1 MGLIIHTKSSRT
13 SKIIV
18 TLIYVCLHEVGRKT
32 GILQNVICRTETID
46 GDAAQQSPSLKNWP
60 QTADWPTVVPKRL
73 KPAKNKLSWY
83 DLTSFSKQVSENSIT
98 SVSGHG
104 LHYIFKTCQF
114 VTGTS
119 MVRQLHNFF
128 QSNFWCVFYVWAKC
142 GTDGRSRSVLRTNKG
157 RKARQRLRRPWRL
170 CDEEAKKPYDFSS
183 WQRGWIKQP
192 RKVEHTVSPEGVK
205 LQPVWNKH

>member
-1 MGLIIHTKSSRT
+1 MEKAKRPCCRPGKVCCLIVFNYSFGSKETKAAEA
-13 SKIIV
+13 
-18 TLIYVCLHEVGRKT
+18 HGRQT
-32 GILQNVICRTETID
+32 D
-46 GDAAQQSPSLKNWP
+46 GR
-60 QTADWPTVVPKRL
+60 TVVSKGWNPPKI
-73 KPAKNKLSWY
+73 SW
-83 DLTSFSKQVSENSIT
+83 SQVISRVFPSKVSENSIT

-128 QSNFWCVFYVWAKC
+128 HSNFWCVFDVWAKC

-205 LQPVWNKH
+205 LQLVWNKR